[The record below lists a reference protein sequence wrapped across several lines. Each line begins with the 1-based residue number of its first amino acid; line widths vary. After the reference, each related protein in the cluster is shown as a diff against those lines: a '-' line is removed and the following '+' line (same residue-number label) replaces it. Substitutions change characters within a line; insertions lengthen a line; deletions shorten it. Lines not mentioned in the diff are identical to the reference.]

1 MSLKELVAKYIDSAS
16 HVLETMETVEDRKGL
31 LMSNV
36 EKVVES
42 ARAYLEDAKYFRK
55 EERFEV
61 SLTSV
66 AYCEGL
72 LDALKLLGAV
82 RFEWPPRTRD
92 KREK

>member
-16 HVLETMETVEDRKGL
+16 RVLETMERVEVRKGL
-31 LMSNV
+31 PMNNV

-42 ARAYLEDAKYFRK
+42 ARAYLEDAKYFSK
-55 EERFEV
+55 EKKFEV

-72 LDALKLLGAV
+72 LDALRLLGAV
-82 RFEWPPRTRD
+82 RFEWPSRTRD

>member
-1 MSLKELVAKYIDSAS
+1 MSLEKLVTKYIHSAS
-16 HVLETMETVEDRKGL
+16 HVLETMEIVDDQTHPL
-31 LMSNV
+31 ISHV

-42 ARAYLEDAKYFRK
+42 AKTYLADAEYFRK
-55 EERFEV
+55 EGRFEV

-72 LDALKLLGAV
+72 LDALRMLGAV
-82 RFEWPPRTRD
+82 RFEWPSGAEG